1 VNSIFSLK
9 YDNKNYFGATYFPF
23 FLGNFVIKGYS
34 FLMPLQSEK
43 NSYRINKKNIGYHLK
58 NKSCSLM
65 DRWYKNDMLTQV
77 CSVFRAISFLLY
89 FFLHLGHQ

>member
-1 VNSIFSLK
+1 MEVGELDFFLK

-43 NSYRINKKNIGYHLK
+43 NSYRIN
-58 NKSCSLM
+58 
-65 DRWYKNDMLTQV
+65 
-77 CSVFRAISFLLY
+77 
-89 FFLHLGHQ
+89 